1 MDENSHYKSFHC
13 WGCHKGYYN
22 EEDCQD
28 ILFGIDYSDR
38 PECPKD
44 EDDEEEKASFI
55 WSCAGF
61 CYKESVIA
69 LHWPFEI
76 SLDILST

>member
-28 ILFGIDYSDR
+28 ILFGIDYSVGQNAQKTR
-38 PECPKD
+38 MTKKKKLPLFGLVP
-44 EDDEEEKASFI
+44 AS
-55 WSCAGF
+55 